1 MLLLL
6 LLLSCFSAVTSA
18 VFYSIWRSTP
28 WRVDNLKKVIS
39 QSFTIEKC
47 YSFSISENVVAPFLS
62 HFCEVFNRPET
73 KKHTIEIKIFSNLT
87 ADVFFNSWSE
97 LIKMKIMINLSYKL
111 PRDFERAFVLIV
123 FFLFFFVCLY
133 VCLFVLSSSF
143 TFSFVL
149 CLLNKSLFLLF
160 SVCVCWMQLH

>member
-1 MLLLL
+1 
-6 LLLSCFSAVTSA
+6 
-18 VFYSIWRSTP
+18 
-28 WRVDNLKKVIS
+28 
-39 QSFTIEKC
+39 
-47 YSFSISENVVAPFLS
+47 
-62 HFCEVFNRPET
+62 
-73 KKHTIEIKIFSNLT
+73 
-87 ADVFFNSWSE
+87 
-97 LIKMKIMINLSYKL
+97 MINLSYKL

-160 SVCVCWMQLH
+160 FSLCLLNAASLNIKRRKNSQLLILNNLMRPSDMQQMKRKLFKFFLRLLQKTLLNLTEDKLTQIRGNTLKKHSLIIFEYSFN